1 MLKTNITF
9 RPVFIYEN
17 FKQVMFTLINAPQIA
32 GTHCMR
38 NEVHRSISKIKK
50 RKES

>member
-1 MLKTNITF
+1 
-9 RPVFIYEN
+9 
-17 FKQVMFTLINAPQIA
+17 MFTLIYAPQMA